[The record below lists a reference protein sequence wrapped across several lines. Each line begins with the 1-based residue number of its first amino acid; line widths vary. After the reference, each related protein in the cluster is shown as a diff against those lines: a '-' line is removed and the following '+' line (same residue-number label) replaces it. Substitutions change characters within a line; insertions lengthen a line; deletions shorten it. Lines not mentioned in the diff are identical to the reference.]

1 MSSLKQLGS
10 GRIKD
15 KEAEPANAVAI
26 RVAQSFN
33 KLAASASKHIWRQ
46 YDGYL
51 ESAAKAFAQLVR
63 LWRRL
68 WKGMAP

>member
-1 MSSLKQLGS
+1 MSSLKQPGN
-10 GRIKD
+10 GRVKD
-15 KEAEPANAVAI
+15 KEAGPANEVTI

-51 ESAAKAFAQLVR
+51 ESAAKAVAR
-63 LWRRL
+63 LARLCRRL

>member
-1 MSSLKQLGS
+1 MSSLKQPGS
-10 GRIKD
+10 RRVKD
-15 KEAEPANAVAI
+15 KEAGPADAVAI
-26 RVAQSFN
+26 RVVQSFN
-33 KLAASASKHIWRQ
+33 KLAASVSKHNWRQ

-51 ESAAKAFAQLVR
+51 ESAAKAFARLAR